1 MFENLRR
8 DGARYKDLGGWA
20 MHSGFWIIAVYRL
33 GKWAYGL
40 PFVPRIP
47 FLIVYRILRF
57 AAYLVFN
64 VDVWAHPRLGRIGPG
79 ILLIHPRNIV
89 IGAGVEIGE
98 HCEIFHE
105 VTLGRGIVPGAPKI
119 GNHVDIYVGARI
131 LGGVTIGDRS
141 LIGANCV
148 ITKDVPPDSVVV
160 SAPSR
165 VLPRSLSRIGEAPG
179 APAASGEGRG

>member
-20 MHSGFWIIAVYRL
+20 THAGFWIIAIYRL

-40 PFVPRIP
+40 PVLLRIP
-47 FLIVYRILRF
+47 VLIAYRVLRF
-57 AAYLVFN
+57 VSYIVFN
-64 VDVWAHPRLGRIGPG
+64 VEVWAHPTLGRIGPG
-79 ILLIHPRNIV
+79 FLLIHPRNVV

-105 VTLGRGIVPGAPKI
+105 VTLGKGVVPGAPKI
-119 GNHVDIYVGARI
+119 GDNVDIYVGARI

-148 ITKDVPPDSVVV
+148 ITKDVPPDSIVV

-165 VLPRSLSRIGEAPG
+165 VLPRSLSRIGEAPDQPKTSATG
-179 APAASGEGRG
+179 QV